1 MYWEEVIE
9 LIKTHTDDVVSEYPN
24 PLNDGDYITYEYERG
39 TVKSSYIHI
48 DEFPEKIKDVLKPYL
63 KYGITDLQIFSS
75 LGPSEGIGIHNDP
88 TNVLILC
95 LEGEIAYI
103 LKQNVLQN
111 GGYIEKMSKVVLKAG
126 DTIFMKE
133 GLLHAGIS
141 STVPRIC
148 LSCEVQESIPSHE
161 VTHFFG

>member
-95 LEGEIAYI
+95 LESLLREFFSLFPAFGLATPFYTVAWPSCDDARLTKRLRTQSHQCI
-103 LKQNVLQN
+103 L
-111 GGYIEKMSKVVLKAG
+111 AG
-126 DTIFMKE
+126 CF
-133 GLLHAGIS
+133 
-141 STVPRIC
+141 
-148 LSCEVQESIPSHE
+148 
-161 VTHFFG
+161 